1 MMDAEEEHIR
11 SRIEEREKALRQK
24 VNLLKERIEQIK
36 KMADV
41 KAMVYRRPALMVA
54 GSVLTGFVLKKMTS
68 RRHAGNGGYRS
79 AARNGGAYDSDTHE
93 TPRKRS
99 STKLRDALVAVLTGV
114 ASRTATNVLSDLSR
128 QIIPRKYDVRRAE
141 RNFRSTHYNP

>member
-24 VNLLKERIEQIK
+24 VNLLKERVEQIK

-54 GSVLTGFVLKKMTS
+54 GSVVTGFVLKKMTS
-68 RRHAGNGGYRS
+68 RRHGGNNGYRS
-79 AARNGGAYDSDTHE
+79 VARNAGYDGDTRE
-93 TPRKRS
+93 RPRNRP
-99 STKLRDALVAVLTGV
+99 STKLKDALVAVLTGV
-114 ASRTATNVLSDLSR
+114 ASRTATNVLSDLSK
-128 QIIPRKYDVRRAE
+128 QIIPGKYDVRRAE
-141 RNFRSTHYNP
+141 RNFRSTH